1 MKQTIKI
8 SVPDSWKDITLKQ
21 YLALQSDLENYKD
34 DEEAQTA
41 FMLYHLCGIGLV
53 ELKSLPK
60 ETYEGLLNELNK
72 FIGKTDMPLQRIITI
87 DGIEYGIEPNLSQM
101 AYGTFIDIT
110 KYDTFTIDKNWAK
123 IMSIL
128 YRPIE
133 KRLGDTYSIQPYD
146 GNIDETKFLD
156 VTMDIHFGSLFFF
169 VRMYLHLLS
178 STLNSTMQ
186 TVVELLPNTKLI
198 SGISGKV
205 IQQLLNSQMETLGQ
219 SIPLSKSR

>member
-1 MKQTIKI
+1 MKQRIEI

-21 YLALQSDLENYKD
+21 YLALQSDLESYKD

-41 FMLYHLCGIGLV
+41 FMLYHLCDIGLV

-60 ETYEGLLNELNK
+60 GTYEGLISELGK
-72 FIGKTDMPLQRIITI
+72 FISKTDMPLQRIINI

-101 AYGTFIDIT
+101 AYGTFVDIT

-133 KRLGDTYSIQPYD
+133 KKLGETYSIQPYD
-146 GNIDETKFLD
+146 GKIDDDKFLE
-156 VTMDIHFGSLFFF
+156 VTMDIHFGCLFFF
-169 VRMYLHLLS
+169 VRTYLRLLS
-178 STLNSTMQ
+178 STLNSTIQ
-186 TVVELLPNTKLI
+186 KVEELLPNTKLI

-205 IQQLLNSQMETLGQ
+205 IQQLLNSQMEILGQ
-219 SIPLSKSR
+219 SIPLSKSH